1 MTRNYLPGS
10 PGLAQAPSCL
20 VAKQFQTFCTSKAEI
35 VNDFSLQQMWLSGRE
50 TAPACLFSNKGS
62 WRQNRRAALPQPPAP
77 RSPPVGLQ
85 RGDLKMCA
93 QLSLHRVPGTEAR
106 AALLPSRVW
115 G

>member
-1 MTRNYLPGS
+1 MTHNYPPGS

-20 VAKQFQTFCTSKAEI
+20 VTKQFQTFCTSKAEI
-35 VNDFSLQQMWLSGRE
+35 VNDFSLQQMWLSGGE
-50 TAPACLFSNKGS
+50 TASACLFSNKGS

-77 RSPPVGLQ
+77 VGLQ

-93 QLSLHRVPGTEAR
+93 QLSLHRVPGTQAR